1 MLKNRL
7 KLTRYFV
14 CYLSTFS
21 ENTFTTSYLFP
32 TPTSTTHCPPP
43 SGFKPK
49 PNFLMSD
56 PISVFSSGNTYSP
69 SGRVQACPEDTG
81 DAADGAC
88 LASTALLSHREVPPA
103 ECLEAEAI
111 SAGANAQVQLHID
124 PPLTFLKQGAGNNTY
139 CSTHAHEAAERQ
151 ADKPQTAIPPPT
163 ILHNPLPYFGR
174 IVGVVPRPQR
184 RKPKIVDAADPDV
197 TITITDLIVAPLDS
211 AYCFEDHPPPSGHN
225 MIFIETMG
233 TGHQVGAEHHG
244 MYRDPAPR
252 YRRPRDLSG
261 SGAGKLENYLRTMR
275 IPDHRVRVSPA
286 CGSEGRN

>member
-1 MLKNRL
+1 MR
-7 KLTRYFV
+7 RYN
-14 CYLSTFS
+14 C
-21 ENTFTTSYLFP
+21 
-32 TPTSTTHCPPP
+32 TST
-43 SGFKPK
+43 
-49 PNFLMSD
+49 
-56 PISVFSSGNTYSP
+56 
-69 SGRVQACPEDTG
+69 
-81 DAADGAC
+81 
-88 LASTALLSHREVPPA
+88 
-103 ECLEAEAI
+103 
-111 SAGANAQVQLHID
+111 

-139 CSTHAHEAAERQ
+139 CSTHAHEAAERQADKPQTARPPTNDHHRFTDSQAQEAEKRQ

-211 AYCFEDHPPPSGHN
+211 AYCFEDHPPPSGHY

-252 YRRPRDLSG
+252 YRRPQDLSG

>member
-1 MLKNRL
+1 
-7 KLTRYFV
+7 
-14 CYLSTFS
+14 
-21 ENTFTTSYLFP
+21 
-32 TPTSTTHCPPP
+32 
-43 SGFKPK
+43 
-49 PNFLMSD
+49 MSD

-88 LASTALLSHREVPPA
+88 LASTALLSHREVPSA

-139 CSTHAHEAAERQ
+139 CSTHAHEAGERQADKPQTARPPTNDHHRFTDSQAQEAEKRQ

-261 SGAGKLENYLRTMR
+261 SGAGRLENYLRTMR